1 MNIPK
6 PAQYIFNFILG
17 YCYFMLAMSASAFV
31 MGMILALFSEK
42 FEQPFVGLSAF
53 LGIAFVIYSIIAKTT
68 YYIVSTAHH
77 GTK

>member
-53 LGIAFVIYSIIAKTT
+53 LGIVFVVYSIFTKQK
-68 YYIVSTAHH
+68 YYITHTTH
-77 GTK
+77 YETK